1 MNHSLLQFFGVQVRG
16 WTGATNAI
24 RIPHASL
31 AMLASREVIEHLQGC
46 AMSIHIE
53 GIHPGR
59 LSKAGRGLFPV
70 FLNRTVPA
78 VLKDGRRELIIT
90 AAGLETGPLKK
101 PGRSLCVTTPAAVC
115 HTRVRVRGFWL
126 VAGEPRDTKSAEPR
140 PKEAS
145 FQAWLT
151 RKGWLW
157 QPT

>member
-1 MNHSLLQFFGVQVRG
+1 MTARFHLCTVQPARSRQQQCKQLLD
-16 WTGATNAI
+16 
-24 RIPHASL
+24 
-31 AMLASREVIEHLQGC
+31 SRDQTR
-46 AMSIHIE
+46 
-53 GIHPGR
+53 PGR
-59 LSKAGRGLFPV
+59 LNTRLKRCDALLCPLGNLPHSEKSGWGLFDL
-70 FLNRTVPA
+70 LNRTVPA

-90 AAGLETGPLKK
+90 AAGFETGPLKK
-101 PGRSLCVTTPAAVC
+101 PVRSFCVTTPAAVC

-140 PKEAS
+140 PKETS